1 MYGRGVVFHVSYLGQ
16 NIQFFFSSDTEN
28 LYSKSYYKTLIIV
41 DTMYH
46 PLQKIDFINDINE
59 DQLIKKTYF
68 KHTYIWL
75 ENTLIKNYDWKL
87 KRRSLL
93 LNDRFEDDQQWWK
106 FTQLIETVG
115 EVIDSASFFIQFP
128 MIQSRVWKAAMLGS
142 VLELVVHHDLLPSFL
157 ILLFFHA
164 AFPSQ
169 FKVIFPTVTKFMR
182 NVLVFEICLVSE

>member
-1 MYGRGVVFHVSYLGQ
+1 
-16 NIQFFFSSDTEN
+16 
-28 LYSKSYYKTLIIV
+28 
-41 DTMYH
+41 MYH

-87 KRRSLL
+87 KRLSLL

-115 EVIDSASFFIQFP
+115 EVIESASFF
-128 MIQSRVWKAAMLGS
+128 
-142 VLELVVHHDLLPSFL
+142 FL
-157 ILLFFHA
+157 
-164 AFPSQ
+164 Q
-169 FKVIFPTVTKFMR
+169 
-182 NVLVFEICLVSE
+182 C